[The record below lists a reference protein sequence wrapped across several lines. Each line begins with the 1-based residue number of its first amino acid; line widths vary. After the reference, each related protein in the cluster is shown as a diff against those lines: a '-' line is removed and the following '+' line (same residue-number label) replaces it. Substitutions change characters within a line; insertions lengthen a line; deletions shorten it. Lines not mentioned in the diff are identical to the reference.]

1 MRLCS
6 DSLDFDAV
14 HDLSDWAI
22 AFESMPT
29 GVEKRSCSECDFEE
43 LRFETFQE
51 EFAQS
56 ARPSDHR
63 RTPS

>member
-14 HDLSDWAI
+14 HELSDWTI

-43 LRFETFQE
+43 LRFESYE
-51 EFAQS
+51 PELAQS
-56 ARPSDHR
+56 A
-63 RTPS
+63 